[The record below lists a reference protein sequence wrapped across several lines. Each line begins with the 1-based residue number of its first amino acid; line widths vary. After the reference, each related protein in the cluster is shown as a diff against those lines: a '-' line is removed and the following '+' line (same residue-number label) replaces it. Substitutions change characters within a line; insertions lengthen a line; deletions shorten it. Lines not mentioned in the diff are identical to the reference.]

1 MKALEKFLKDKNHW
15 NSFFKGPQY
24 TLNSAKDRQAV
35 ADMIDSALSPENL
48 TCDGELSRTEVNRRY
63 KELMTAAK
71 QLKKFDPEVTF
82 YEYGEEGEL
91 AYIAMEYVQGNPLRE
106 YFNRGTRFEDRDA
119 ISIMAQITQTLRK
132 PSRTV

>member
-1 MKALEKFLKDKNHW
+1 MKALQNFVDQKNRW

-24 TLNSAKDRQAV
+24 TLNTAKDRQAL

-71 QLKKFDPEVTF
+71 QLKQLDPSVKF
-82 YEYGEEGEL
+82 YEYETE
-91 AYIAMEYVQGNPLRE
+91 IA
-106 YFNRGTRFEDRDA
+106 
-119 ISIMAQITQTLRK
+119 
-132 PSRTV
+132 

>member
-1 MKALEKFLKDKNHW
+1 MKALQNFVAQKNHW

-24 TLNSAKDRQAV
+24 SINTTKDRQAL

-71 QLKKFDPEVTF
+71 QLKKLDPAITF
-82 YEYGEEGEL
+82 YEYDE
-91 AYIAMEYVQGNPLRE
+91 
-106 YFNRGTRFEDRDA
+106 A
-119 ISIMAQITQTLRK
+119 I
-132 PSRTV
+132 